1 MANGMSTI
9 NFGMVESE
17 WVRRVRLAALTES
30 KTLRKFCFDAI
41 EAARV
46 RVSVGSPE
54 TEHTPIV
61 YKARSQGVTD
71 LAVGRGDTCN
81 IPPRKHVEL
90 TTAATLPA
98 PDKLA
103 ALAKPRPKTGEKCP
117 HDYMNWMQCDICR
130 NL

>member
-9 NFGMVESE
+9 NFGAVESE

-46 RVSVGSPE
+46 RVTVGSSE
-54 TEHTPIV
+54 MEHAPVV

-71 LAVGRGDTCN
+71 LSVGVGDTCDV
-81 IPPRKHVEL
+81 PTRKPLEL
-90 TTAATLPA
+90 TTAAEIPI

-117 HDYMNWMQCDICR
+117 HDYMNWMQCSICR
-130 NL
+130 NA